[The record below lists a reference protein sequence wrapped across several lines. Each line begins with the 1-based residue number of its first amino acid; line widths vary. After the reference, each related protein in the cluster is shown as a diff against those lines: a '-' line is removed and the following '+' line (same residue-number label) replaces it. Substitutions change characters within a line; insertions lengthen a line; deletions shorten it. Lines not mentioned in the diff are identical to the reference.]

1 MANDLIDKGLMILG
15 VGIAI
20 MSTIRE
26 AKTEDVR
33 TIKSLVSET
42 LRRCV
47 VEDEESYGTIFSEIC
62 TTIDSW
68 VECPKDTVY
77 LVYERDEKIVGLV
90 LIAHYER
97 MKLLFVHPECQ
108 KAGIGTAL
116 LDSALEACRL
126 SGESRRVTL
135 NSSSY
140 AAGFY
145 RKYGFVPD
153 GEPEERPGG
162 CVPLAIDL

>member
-1 MANDLIDKGLMILG
+1 MTTDVPWSGILDVRMNSIRQANP
-15 VGIAI
+15 
-20 MSTIRE
+20 
-26 AKTEDVR
+26 EDV
-33 TIKSLVSET
+33 TAIKALVSET

-47 VEDEESYGTIFSEIC
+47 VEDEESHGTIFGEIC
-62 TTIDSW
+62 TVIDSW
-68 VECPKDTVY
+68 VECPGDTVH
-77 LVYERDEKIVGLV
+77 LVCERDEEIVGVV

-108 KAGIGTAL
+108 KGGIGTAL
-116 LDSALEACRL
+116 LERALTVCRL

-145 RKYGFVPD
+145 RKYGFVAN
-153 GEPEERPGG
+153 GEPENRPGG

>member
-1 MANDLIDKGLMILG
+1 MSIIRQ
-15 VGIAI
+15 AI
-20 MSTIRE
+20 P
-26 AKTEDVR
+26 EDVAA
-33 TIKSLVSET
+33 IKALVSET

-47 VEDEESYGTIFSEIC
+47 VDDEESHGTIFGEIC
-62 TTIDSW
+62 SAIDLW
-68 VECPKDTVY
+68 VEDSRGAVH
-77 LVYERDEKIVGLV
+77 LVCERDEKIVGVV

-97 MKLLFVHPECQ
+97 MKLLFVHPACQ
-108 KAGIGTAL
+108 KAGIGKVL
-116 LDSALEACRL
+116 LDRALEACRL
-126 SGESRRVTL
+126 AGKSRRVTL

-153 GEPEERPGG
+153 GGPEDRPGG